1 LKTGEMTMAQLV
13 EINPYN
19 PQFRLISQVVDV
31 LKRGGVI
38 CYPTDTM
45 YGLGC
50 DIFNQKAVKRIF
62 QIKQRPKSKPFSFMC
77 SDLKN
82 ISEYSHVGN
91 TAYRLMRKCLPGP
104 YTFVLSGTKLVPKIM
119 LTKQKTVGIRV
130 PDHPISLALIEG
142 LGNPILNTTAILDR
156 EKEPPVDGFDVNDI
170 FCNQVDLIVDGG
182 PIAPEPSTVVSLID
196 DAPEILRHGKGDDS
210 FFR

>member
-1 LKTGEMTMAQLV
+1 MAQLI

-19 PQFRLISQVVDV
+19 PQYRLINQVVDL

-62 QIKQRPKSKPFSFMC
+62 QLKQRPKTKPFSFMC

-130 PDHPISLALIEG
+130 PDHPISLALVEG
-142 LGNPILNTTAILDR
+142 LGNPILNTTAMLDR
-156 EKEPPVDGFDVNDI
+156 DKDPPIDGFDVNDI
-170 FCNQVDLIVDGG
+170 FCNQVDLIIDGG
-182 PIAPEPSTVVSLID
+182 PIVPGPSTVVSLID
-196 DAPEILRHGKGDDS
+196 DRPEILRPGKGDDS
-210 FFR
+210 LFR

>member
-1 LKTGEMTMAQLV
+1 MAQLI

-19 PQFRLISQVVDV
+19 PQYRLVSQVVDT
-31 LKRGGVI
+31 LKKGGVI

-62 QIKQRPKSKPFSFMC
+62 QLKQRPKSKPFSFMC

-104 YTFVLSGTKLVPKIM
+104 YTFVLSGTKLVPRIM

-130 PDHPISLALIEG
+130 PDHPISLALISG
-142 LGNPILNTTAILDR
+142 LGNPILNTTAMLD
-156 EKEPPVDGFDVNDI
+156 KDKDPPVDGFDVNDI
-170 FCNQVDLIVDGG
+170 FCNQVDVIIDGG
-182 PIAPEPSTVVSLID
+182 PIVPGPSTVVSLID
-196 DAPEILRHGKGDDS
+196 DRPEILRPGKGDDS
-210 FFR
+210 LFR